1 MELYTY
7 YRSTSSYRVRIAL
20 ALKGL
25 AYQSVP
31 VNLLQGEQRG
41 SGYVAVN
48 PQGRV
53 PALRTD
59 GGELLVQSPAI
70 IEYLEEVYPQPA
82 LLPSAA
88 EARAKVRG
96 VAAIIGCDIH
106 PLHNVSVLNRLRQ
119 AGQDESQVNQW
130 IGHWISQG
138 LAAVEQLI
146 GDHGFCFG
154 DEPGLADVYLIPQL
168 YAAER
173 FNIDLDSFPRIL
185 RVAALAAEHAAFAQ
199 AHPPCSRTARL
210 SEWNGSPPEACRYVR
225 KASGAGPGPL
235 SAITH
240 APDQSARPAGNPD
253 AGIAKRE
260 SHSR

>member
-25 AYQSVP
+25 AYQALP

-41 SGYVAVN
+41 AGYRAVN

-53 PALRTD
+53 PALRND
-59 GGELLVQSPAI
+59 GGEVLVQSPAI

-82 LLPSAA
+82 LLPANA
-88 EARAKVRG
+88 ERRAKVRG

-119 AGQDESQVNQW
+119 GGQDEGQVNDW
-130 IGHWISQG
+130 IAHWISQG

-146 GDHGFCFG
+146 GDEGFCFG
-154 DEPGLADVYLIPQL
+154 DTPGLADVYLIPQL

-173 FNIDLDSFPRIL
+173 FAVDLGGCPRIQ
-185 RVAALAAEHAAFAQ
+185 RGAALAAAHPAFAQ
-199 AHPPCSRTARL
+199 AHPARQ
-210 SEWNGSPPEACRYVR
+210 
-225 KASGAGPGPL
+225 
-235 SAITH
+235 
-240 APDQSARPAGNPD
+240 PDTPAQ
-253 AGIAKRE
+253 
-260 SHSR
+260 

>member
-25 AYQSVP
+25 AYQALP
-31 VNLLQGEQRG
+31 VNLLQGEQCG
-41 SGYVAVN
+41 AGYRAVN

-53 PALRTD
+53 PALCSD
-59 GGELLVQSPAI
+59 SGEVLVQSPAI

-82 LLPSAA
+82 LLPVNA
-88 EARAKVRG
+88 ERRAKVRG

-119 AGQDESQVNQW
+119 AGQDEGQVNDW
-130 IGHWISQG
+130 IAHWISQG

-146 GDHGFCFG
+146 GDEGFCFG
-154 DEPGLADVYLIPQL
+154 DTPGLADVYLIPQL

-173 FNIDLDSFPRIL
+173 FAVDLGGYPRIQ
-185 RVAALAAEHAAFAQ
+185 RVAALAAAHPAFAQ
-199 AHPPCSRTARL
+199 AHPARQ
-210 SEWNGSPPEACRYVR
+210 
-225 KASGAGPGPL
+225 
-235 SAITH
+235 
-240 APDQSARPAGNPD
+240 PDTPAQ
-253 AGIAKRE
+253 
-260 SHSR
+260 